1 MCSDLII
8 FLSLARR
15 GLGLSPQPSSLSVAV
30 LVPWPLSVAMRMYRD
45 TVRRAFA
52 GVFAIPSV
60 VAVEGGPGCGSTP
73 CCTSRSLRKLRMDSE
88 VKSSLFVFGM
98 LFVSWVCCVVCD
110 VCDSVMSMDVAI
122 V

>member
-15 GLGLSPQPSSLSVAV
+15 GLGLSPQPSSVSVAV

-45 TVRRAFA
+45 IVRLAFA
-52 GVFAIPSV
+52 NAFAVPSEDG
-60 VAVEGGPGCGSTP
+60 VEGGPGCGSTP

-88 VKSSLFVFGM
+88 VKSSLFVLRGPFI
-98 LFVSWVCCVVCD
+98 LWVCCVVCD
-110 VCDSVMSMDVAI
+110 VCISVMSMDVAS